1 MKAKKIK
8 FGDII
13 NFTEVYDSAVYLDIH
28 DSKNFDLKLY
38 TTNEFIESN
47 TIQKANGTELYKR
60 SYRKIIFRKEIGQGI
75 VIGQT
80 KKLEG
85 LYIPQTG
92 GTVYSYYPTEYEPAY
107 LDNKLTY
114 TFWIVAV
121 DLNKTVLVPKVK

>member
-1 MKAKKIK
+1 MKAKAKKIK

-13 NFTEVYDSAVYLDIH
+13 KFTEVYDSTIYLDIH
-28 DSKNFDLKLY
+28 DSKNFDLTLY

-60 SYRKIIFRKEIGQGI
+60 SYRKIIFRKEIGQ
-75 VIGQT
+75 T
-80 KKLEG
+80 KKLEEF
-85 LYIPQTG
+85 YILQAG

-107 LDNKLTY
+107 LENKLTY